1 MARRNR
7 RRDSGDPRLRDRLWS
22 LQGGNPAAAE
32 KDNAKLY
39 ELPKAVPSSLE
50 QGRLRLLHQGHA
62 LYVGDD
68 QSRIFDIFGPP
79 PGASDVADLPEGW
92 DQDHYRVK
100 GWEKGKDAFG
110 AIIVKDNVAL
120 AMFTSEGKSPL
131 EFKAILNDYDD
142 VLGEPTLKIDGVMS
156 YRFWN
161 SKTQRLMVSSVRLE
175 NDTYRITQA
184 VGAFEVMDALRM
196 SETAARADILK
207 AASLT
212 AKQTP

>member
-1 MARRNR
+1 MLGRLSF
-7 RRDSGDPRLRDRLWS
+7 RDLW
-22 LQGGNPAAAE
+22 QGATAVATVGILACVIGCGASKAETPPQPAE

-120 AMFTSEGKSPL
+120 AMFTS
-131 EFKAILNDYDD
+131 
-142 VLGEPTLKIDGVMS
+142 
-156 YRFWN
+156 
-161 SKTQRLMVSSVRLE
+161 
-175 NDTYRITQA
+175 
-184 VGAFEVMDALRM
+184 
-196 SETAARADILK
+196 
-207 AASLT
+207 
-212 AKQTP
+212 